1 MNTFNNQRSL
11 STNNRIEHGFLQLL
25 PVKGIDKIS
34 VSELCKNVEI
44 CRSSFYLHYC
54 DIYDLMQKIE
64 VTKQEGIYN
73 IFRAEDSQTLMPL
86 TNDKL
91 DILIDYIFENADY
104 YRIFLCDLDNVIA
117 IAKAISRNQS
127 EMKHVDYHN
136 LPKDFRINIYNKDF
150 KITGLIVLVRNWL
163 SQECFE
169 SPDEFKQMLLDRLD
183 LQ

>member
-11 STNNRIEHGFLQLL
+11 STNNRIEHAFLQLL
-25 PVKGIDKIS
+25 SAKSIDKIS
-34 VSELCKNVEI
+34 VSELCKNAEI
-44 CRSSFYLHYC
+44 CRSSFYLHYS

-64 VTKQEGIYN
+64 VAKQEGIYM
-73 IFRAEDSQTLMPL
+73 IFRAEDSQTLMTL

-91 DILIDYIFENADY
+91 NMLIDYIFNNADY
-104 YRIFLCDLDNVIA
+104 YRIFLNDLDHVIA

-127 EMKHVDYHN
+127 EMKHVDYHK
-136 LPKDFRINIYNKDF
+136 LPKDFRFSIYNKDF

-169 SPDEFKQMLLDRLD
+169 APDEFKQILLDRLG